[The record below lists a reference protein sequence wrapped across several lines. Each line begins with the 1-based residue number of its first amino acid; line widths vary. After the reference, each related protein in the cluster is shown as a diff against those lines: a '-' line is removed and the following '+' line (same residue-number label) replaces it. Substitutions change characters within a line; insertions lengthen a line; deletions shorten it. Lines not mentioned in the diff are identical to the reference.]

1 MANENLKAYNAD
13 PSKVKILGRTLC
25 DNSVLWLIL
34 SASGVEFTISA
45 KNLYFNLV
53 GDVTAHP
60 SAQEGKCEMNWA
72 RYEIFVD
79 GKSIGCSSM
88 DSAEK
93 SVCVFSEDTKRTVTV
108 RLLKLTEGT
117 QSFMGIKN
125 LLSDP
130 DAKITPTAKKKL
142 RIEFIGDSI
151 TCGYGVEGKSAQEP
165 FSTQTENALKAY
177 AYRTAE
183 NLGADCTLTSFSGF
197 GIVSGWTDNGNLNP
211 IQLVPEHYKKFAFSW
226 NTKIFEDR
234 EWDFSSYRPNLI
246 VINLGTN
253 DDSYTQDIEERQAQ
267 YASEYVK
274 FLKNVRKENPD
285 AYFILSMGIM
295 LGGNRLFSWIEK
307 AAAEYTAQTGDSRLS
322 LLHFVP
328 QTEAEGFGC
337 DFHPS
342 EATQVRCSNVL
353 TDFIKSLLAEGKIN
367 LSSLSAD
374 ETKSLVKAAY
384 DMLPFSYSPYS
395 NFRVGAALETQD
407 GKIYTG
413 CNIEN
418 VAFGPSN
425 CAERTAFFKAVSE
438 GERKFKAIA
447 IVGGPQGKTEDFCA
461 PCGVCRQVMAEFC
474 SPDFEIILA
483 KNDGAEIKTYTLA
496 ELLPLSFNP
505 QDEVGAT
512 AG

>member
-1 MANENLKAYNAD
+1 MKIENLKSVRPE
-13 PSKVKILGRTLC
+13 PSAVKILGRTLT

-34 SASGVEFTISA
+34 SASGVEFTIKA

-60 SAQEGKCEMNWA
+60 SAQEGHSEMNWA

-79 GKSIGCSSM
+79 GKSVHLGSM
-88 DSAEK
+88 DREEK
-93 SVCVFSEDTKRTVTV
+93 SVCVFSGEEERSVQV
-108 RLLKLTEGT
+108 RFLKLTEGT

-125 LLSDP
+125 LLTDP
-130 DAKITPTAKKKL
+130 DAVIRPTPKKGL

-151 TCGYGVEGKSAQEP
+151 TCGYGVEGKSAEEP
-165 FSTQTENALKAY
+165 FTTQTENALKAY

-183 NLGADCTLTSFSGF
+183 NLGADCNLTSFSGF
-197 GIVSGWTDNGNLNP
+197 GIVSGWTNDGNLNP
-211 IQLVPEHYKKFAFSW
+211 IQLVPEHYKRFAFSW

-253 DDSYTQDIEERQAQ
+253 DDSYTQDKEERQAE
-267 YASEYVK
+267 YADEYVK
-274 FLKNVRKENPD
+274 FLKTVRKENSG
-285 AYFILSMGIM
+285 AHIILSMGIM

-307 AAAEYTAQTGDSRLS
+307 AADRYTKETGDSNLS

-328 QTEAEGFGC
+328 QTESEGFGS

-342 EATQVRCSNVL
+342 EATQIRCANVL
-353 TDFIKSLLAEGKIN
+353 TDFIKSLIAQKKIP
-367 LSSLSAD
+367 LDLLPDD
-374 ETKSLVKAAY
+374 EKKSLVEKAYA
-384 DMLPFSYSPYS
+384 MLPYSYSPYS
-395 NFRVGAALETQD
+395 KFRVGAALLAES

-418 VAFGPSN
+418 AAYGPSN
-425 CAERTAFFKAVSE
+425 CAERTAFFKAISE
-438 GERKFKAIA
+438 GERKFKAIS
-447 IVGGPQGKTEDFCA
+447 IVGAAEGKSDDFCP

-474 SPDFEIILA
+474 YPGFEIILA
-483 KNDGAEIKTYTLA
+483 KDGGKQIESHTLS
-496 ELLPLSFNP
+496 ELLPLSF
-505 QDEVGAT
+505 GL
-512 AG
+512 